1 MHNYWWRWIYIAGG
15 SYLLFVSSVICVRL
29 KFWNELLLWM
39 YETTSPYKTKIGLI
53 AEKTAAATNSCHIVG
68 RVQLDKS
75 VYYCYQIRRGDSN
88 LKENQLA
95 ENLKYYRKEK
105 GLSQEKVSEY
115 LEVSRQAVTKWEA
128 NSSRPSSD
136 NLIKLAQLFE
146 VDVDTLLGNGE
157 REKSST
163 QGEVSIGKMPWVFI
177 GISVLCILAYIIH
190 SALTDVFRIGIFI
203 CMFIL
208 CIPVQLF
215 LHIYFSHAIKNNSF
229 NGIAGFDDR
238 IEYNIWEVKKL
249 LAQIDLH
256 IGILSTVYIFLLCVI
271 NGVNLKIQW
280 LNDFLIVVYILNFIT
295 SIEMSNYKMT
305 DKIYRREDDRKRAKR
320 SMPVTVTYT
329 LILLVGMG
337 LTGIVFEAKGI
348 ENNTLPAMKIC
359 GLLILGI
366 MSATIG
372 FLFENNKIKKWNP
385 ANTNYK
391 TNKASII
398 SFIICVIMYGL
409 MCVI

>member
-1 MHNYWWRWIYIAGG
+1 MN
-15 SYLLFVSSVICVRL
+15 
-29 KFWNELLLWM
+29 
-39 YETTSPYKTKIGLI
+39 
-53 AEKTAAATNSCHIVG
+53 
-68 RVQLDKS
+68 
-75 VYYCYQIRRGDSN
+75 
-88 LKENQLA
+88 ENQLA
-95 ENLKYYRKEK
+95 ENLVYYRKKK

-128 NSSRPSSD
+128 NTSRPSSD

-146 VDVDTLLGNGE
+146 VDIDTLLGNGD

-163 QGEVSIGKMPWVFI
+163 QREISIGKMPWVFI

-190 SALTDVFRIGIFI
+190 STLTDIFSSGIFI

-208 CIPVQLF
+208 CIPIQLF
-215 LHIYFSHAIKNNSF
+215 LHIYFSNAIKNDSF
-229 NGIAGFDDR
+229 HGIAGFDDR
-238 IEYNIWEVKKL
+238 IEYNICEVKKL
-249 LAQIDLH
+249 LVQIDLH
-256 IGILSTVYIFLLCVI
+256 IGILSTVSIFLLCVI
-271 NGVNLKIQW
+271 NGVNLKMQW
-280 LNDFLIVVYILNFIT
+280 FNGVLIVVYILNFII

-305 DKIYRREDDRKRAKR
+305 DKIYRREDDKKRAKR
-320 SMPVTVTYT
+320 SIPVTVIYS
-329 LILLVGMG
+329 LIICVGIG
-337 LTGIVFEAKGI
+337 ITGIVFEVKGI

-372 FLFENNKIKKWNP
+372 LLFENNKIKKWNP

-398 SFIICVIMYGL
+398 SLLICVIMYGL
-409 MCVI
+409 MCVV